1 MWQQGV
7 ISEDDYR
14 NAAAQPL
21 VLAEDTSKK
30 NTSSVTSY
38 FTDALFNE
46 VVRDIMAKE
55 GVDEATA
62 QNMLYTGGYTIEAT
76 VNPKMQTA
84 MENLMLNTDDAYF
97 PAGWHE
103 EEVTSIS
110 DDDVQ
115 VHERGRHPQDPHRR
129 RRHGLLLPQRPH
141 TGGHGHAGL

>member
-46 VVRDIMAKE
+46 VVGDIMEKE

-115 VHERGRHPQDPHRR
+115 VMNEDGTPKTR
-129 RRHGLLLPQRPH
+129 
-141 TGGHGHAGL
+141 TGDDGTVYYLSLIHI

>member
-7 ISEDDYR
+7 ITEEDYR

-97 PAGWHE
+97 PA
-103 EEVTSIS
+103 
-110 DDDVQ
+110 
-115 VHERGRHPQDPHRR
+115 
-129 RRHGLLLPQRPH
+129 
-141 TGGHGHAGL
+141 AGMRKR